1 MCRATKIREIVR
13 RLKILYKN
21 ETPLDI
27 IHHRNIVLCYIDESC
42 ISNGAYL
49 KTKDTQFIFIN
60 TKLCDYK
67 ARMTYA
73 HELGHSI
80 LHPNVDTFELKK
92 ANPLS
97 LAKYENEAQIFAEE
111 FLLDVDILEK
121 YPDKTIFDIAREE
134 YVSVELV
141 KLKIANLQ
149 KHNNFYEFNNLKES
163 NFADYYTI

>member
-1 MCRATKIREIVR
+1 MCRGTRIREIVR

-27 IHHRNIVLCYIDESC
+27 IHHRNIVLCYIDENC

-49 KTKDTQFIFIN
+49 KNENTQFIFIN
-60 TKLCDYK
+60 TKLCDYE

-92 ANPLS
+92 TDPL
-97 LAKYENEAQIFAEE
+97 LLTKYEKEAQIFAAE
-111 FLLDVDILEK
+111 FLLDDDILER
-121 YPDKTIFDIAREE
+121 YHGQSIFNVAREE
-134 YVSVELV
+134 YVSLELV
-141 KLKIANLQ
+141 KLKLINLY
-149 KHNNFYEFNNLKES
+149 KSNNLHEFNNLEES
-163 NFADYYTI
+163 NFDEYYAI